1 MDFSEKIKI
10 LIIDDEK
17 ETRLLLK
24 KSLERQG
31 YCVMTAADGEEG
43 LEKIKEH
50 DIEIIFCDI
59 IMPKLNGIDFLKRVH
74 HCNLAAQVIMMT
86 GKASLDNCVEAVEY
100 GACGYLIKPLETK
113 DLIDMVL
120 VAERN
125 IGEEKDILKKVI
137 NKLNPE
143 QINDVL
149 KHVSRGGKDV
159 DQTRDIIKKT
169 LKNRGD
175 KLDKY

>member
-1 MDFSEKIKI
+1 MESSEKIKI
-10 LIIDDEK
+10 LVIDDEE

-31 YCVMTAADGEEG
+31 YCVMTAAEGEEG

-59 IMPKLNGIDFLKRVH
+59 VMPGLNGIDFLKKVR

-86 GKASLDNCVEAVEY
+86 GRASLDSCVEAVEY
-100 GACGYLIKPLETK
+100 GACGYLIKPLEAK

-125 IGEEKDILKKVI
+125 IDEEKEILKKVI
-137 NKLNPE
+137 SKLNPE

-149 KHVSRGGKDV
+149 KHVSRGTKDV
-159 DQTRDIIKKT
+159 DQKRNIIKKT
-169 LKNRGD
+169 LKKPDD
-175 KLDKY
+175 KV